1 MNNYSCVCVK
11 ERVLKYLMEDLL
23 VPQDMIDTN
32 VPLSE
37 FEEGAEGVLD
47 IIVNVVVIFGTTLL
61 STLSLRSAYTVYVP
75 ASRFLIRSG
84 SPSPLVVAVTASID
98 NAPFEFTNALLVF
111 AATPATPSL

>member
-1 MNNYSCVCVK
+1 LCFVSTVALACVS
-11 ERVLKYLMEDLL
+11 L
-23 VPQDMIDTN
+23 
-32 VPLSE
+32 
-37 FEEGAEGVLD
+37 
-47 IIVNVVVIFGTTLL
+47 IVNVVVIFGTTLL
-61 STLSLRSAYTVYVP
+61 STLSLPSAYTVYVP